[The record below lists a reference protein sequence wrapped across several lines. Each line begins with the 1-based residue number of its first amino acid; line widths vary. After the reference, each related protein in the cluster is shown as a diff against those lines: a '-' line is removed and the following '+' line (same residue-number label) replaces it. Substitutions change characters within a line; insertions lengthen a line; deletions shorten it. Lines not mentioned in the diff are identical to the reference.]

1 MKMLNNVL
9 EVDAFATSRIPI
21 QSPPSMKMEEGDPQC
36 GARPPEPLTQVHH
49 DHHAEDGAV
58 VVAVAEP
65 VAEPV
70 AVAEA
75 RERYKNSVFPPTVP
89 VPCVAIVKARWDAN
103 ANVPR
108 PDVDPPPN
116 DHGVV
121 KWGVS
126 GPAYLSGFSKP
137 AMASPKP
144 SGSINKSE
152 PRKSPTNA
160 GVIICQANGNPM
172 GVNRLIAVSCEKIV

>member
-9 EVDAFATSRIPI
+9 ELDAFATSRIPI

-75 RERYKNSVFPPTVP
+75 VKDIKTASFLPPSQYHVWP
-89 VPCVAIVKARWDAN
+89 
-103 ANVPR
+103 
-108 PDVDPPPN
+108 
-116 DHGVV
+116 
-121 KWGVS
+121 
-126 GPAYLSGFSKP
+126 L
-137 AMASPKP
+137 
-144 SGSINKSE
+144 
-152 PRKSPTNA
+152 
-160 GVIICQANGNPM
+160 
-172 GVNRLIAVSCEKIV
+172 